1 MHFARSRNS
10 VTNYHRRCYVY
21 SRIAFSHSQITS
33 FTGYP
38 ITGGEPDGSANVF
51 VISEMRNINCYD
63 WGMLDRIR
71 LQWNLSTVDTFW
83 TKLADLYREVY
94 LIQRY
99 ICTQLYVVGTADS
112 TLQLTVETSCII
124 VNCCYVHMY
133 IALKLLCCSLRTNG
147 HEPYQVNS
155 MLYQIMFAAKDCL
168 FCPLFWRCYLLFY
181 TCFTV
186 LLACLCTSLHVVHV
200 LSLHVLLGHVV
211 LDN

>member
-1 MHFARSRNS
+1 MRYTQLCILREVETPSRTITDD
-10 VTNYHRRCYVY
+10 VTYVY
-21 SRIAFSHSQITS
+21 SRIAFSHSQITT

-71 LQWNLSTVDTFW
+71 LQWDLSTVDTFW

-99 ICTQLYVVGTADS
+99 ICTQLYVVEAADS
-112 TLQLTVETSCII
+112 TLQLTVEASCII

-133 IALKLLCCSLRTNG
+133 IALKLLCSSLRTNG
-147 HEPYQVNS
+147 HEPYQINS
-155 MLYQIMFAAKDCL
+155 MLYQIMFAAK
-168 FCPLFWRCYLLFY
+168 
-181 TCFTV
+181 
-186 LLACLCTSLHVVHV
+186 
-200 LSLHVLLGHVV
+200 G
-211 LDN
+211 